1 MKLPVAFRS
10 SRIGI
15 LVAGDVIAFVAWA
28 VLGLASHRM
37 AGDWLFNVVRVVA
50 PFLIGW
56 FVVAP
61 FTGAY
66 HVTPAQQPG
75 AFLLRSAL
83 AWLLGV
89 SLALLLRATL
99 FGSGFVPVFALVT
112 FGVTGLLVLGWR
124 VVYLALA
131 RFGPTMPRRKQV

>member
-10 SRIGI
+10 NRLGI

-56 FVVAP
+56 FAVAP

-66 HVTPAQQPG
+66 HRQLVRQPG

-83 AWLLGV
+83 TWLLGV
-89 SLALLLRATL
+89 SLGLLLRATL
-99 FGSGFVPVFALVT
+99 FGSGFVPAFALVT

-124 VVYLALA
+124 GLYWVLSHSGRIAGRHEHA
-131 RFGPTMPRRKQV
+131 